1 MTIVP
6 GSSSDAPGA
15 QVVLTPEPRV
25 VLIRPATVLAVLGI
39 AVLVGLL
46 LVFVY
51 LAWHV
56 LTWILVAVILAA
68 ALNPAVEAFE
78 RRGLTRGYAA
88 SIVFALALLVMTGVG
103 FGHPAV
109 GRAGVRLR
117 RRSSRLHRRPD
128 GRTGLSGGS
137 RTTTRSSIGY
147 ARRSMSRGPA
157 EFSGSACP
165 CSTSYGVS

>member
-68 ALNPAVEAFE
+68 ALNPAVEA
-78 RRGLTRGYAA
+78 
-88 SIVFALALLVMTGVG
+88 
-103 FGHPAV
+103 
-109 GRAGVRLR
+109 
-117 RRSSRLHRRPD
+117 SSRRWSRRCP
-128 GRTGLSGGS
+128 TSS
-137 RTTTRSSIGY
+137 TQFPTSSTT
-147 ARRSMSRGPA
+147 
-157 EFSGSACP
+157 
-165 CSTSYGVS
+165 